1 MVIYLFIYLF
11 IYIASIKSIRL
22 PPILKLGNIIFSK
35 NFGGNNLGIVIR
47 NGITDSRNKTFGKA
61 VGWVYYIDKNNDYVI
76 SSGPLE
82 IIKKH
87 IASPLISMDMKMKID
102 ADDEFD
108 KNRHKKNLSREAD
121 EYFRYILEQ
130 AGNNPIIQEQLLLAR
145 DGFVSVDG
153 GRGHRRKSRRHKK
166 TNHRHK
172 KSRDHKSRRITQRYK
187 NKYL

>member
-1 MVIYLFIYLF
+1 M
-11 IYIASIKSIRL
+11 
-22 PPILKLGNIIFSK
+22 
-35 NFGGNNLGIVIR
+35 
-47 NGITDSRNKTFGKA
+47 
-61 VGWVYYIDKNNDYVI
+61 YYIDKNNDYVI